1 MRPSFATHPGR
12 CPWTYLAL
20 ALAAVAIWGTGHVLR
35 GADEPTAKGAAEKPA
50 PVSFDVPKDA
60 KPAELLTFIAE
71 LRKAQPDD
79 VSESGI
85 RSFVVKSRGAMLAAA
100 ELVLAAQTDDATRL
114 KAIQAKAEALALLNR
129 FGNDDKYAKELHDF
143 AEQLQKEKNPEAVKL
158 GQQFL
163 IQMELQDIGEG
174 KTEGAPKLWEKVKS
188 LLAASPDDKE
198 TIRLA
203 LTVAQELEFSGHTDK
218 LAAQAYSDL
227 QSILSKSSD
236 EKIKDYVS
244 RFDGVVRRLNLVGKP
259 LSIKGEL
266 VDGHPFSP
274 EALKGKVVLLD
285 FWATWC
291 GPCRAELPNVKRNY
305 EKYHD
310 KGFEV
315 VGVSLDDD
323 KDKLTEFLDKE
334 KIPWPILFGSEK
346 TGQGFEHPLATYYG
360 VTAIPTVILTN
371 QKGEVISLHARGKE
385 LSDKLAELL
394 GGETSTEKK

>member
-1 MRPSFATHPGR
+1 MRPSFATHPVR
-12 CPWTYLAL
+12 SAWTYLAL
-20 ALAAVAIWGTGHVLR
+20 ALAAVAIWGTGRVLR
-35 GADEPTAKGAAEKPA
+35 GADEPAAKGVAEKPA

-60 KPAELLTFIAE
+60 KPAELLKFIAE

-79 VSESGI
+79 VSEAGI

-100 ELVLAAQTDDATRL
+100 DLVLAAQTDDATRL

-129 FGNDDKYAKELHDF
+129 FGNDDKFSKELHDF

-174 KTEGAPKLWEKVKS
+174 RTEGAPKLWEKVKS

-198 TIRLA
+198 MIRLA
-203 LTVAQELEFSGHTDK
+203 LSVAQELEFSGHTDK
-218 LAAQAYSDL
+218 LAAQAYADL
-227 QSILSKSSD
+227 QTILSKSSD
-236 EKIKDYVS
+236 EKIKEYVS
-244 RFDGVVRRLNLVGKP
+244 RFDGVIRRLNLVGKP
-259 LSIKGEL
+259 LDIKGEL

-274 EALKGKVVLLD
+274 ESLKGKVVLLD

-305 EKYHD
+305 DKYHD

-371 QKGEVISLHARGKE
+371 QKGEVVSLHARGKE
-385 LSDKLAELL
+385 LTEKLAELL

>member
-1 MRPSFATHPGR
+1 MDLPWPGAS
-12 CPWTYLAL
+12 LGSHL
-20 ALAAVAIWGTGHVLR
+20 GHKPRLR
-35 GADEPTAKGAAEKPA
+35 GADEPAEKPA
-50 PVSFDVPKDA
+50 VDTKGPADKPAAVSFDVPKDA
-60 KPAELLTFIAE
+60 KPDELLKFIGE
-71 LRKAQPDD
+71 LRKAEPDD

-85 RSFVVKSRGAMLAAA
+85 RSFVVKSRSAMLAAA
-100 ELVLAAQTDDATRL
+100 DLVLAAQTDDATRL

-129 FGNDDKYAKELHDF
+129 FGNDDKYAKQLHEF
-143 AEQLQKEKNPEAVKL
+143 AEQLQKEKNPQAVKV

-163 IQMELQDIGEG
+163 IQIELEDIGEG

-203 LTVAQELEFSGHTDK
+203 LTVAQELEFSGKTDT
-218 LAAQAYSDL
+218 LAAQAYGDL
-227 QSILSKSSD
+227 QSILSKSKD
-236 EKIKDYVS
+236 PKIAEYVS

-259 LSIKGEL
+259 LDIKGDT
-266 VDGHPFSP
+266 VNGHPFSP
-274 EALKGKVVLLD
+274 DALKGKVVLLD

-346 TGQGFEHPLATYYG
+346 TGLGFENPLATYYG

-371 QKGEVISLHARGKE
+371 QKGEVVSLHARGKE
-385 LSDKLAELL
+385 LTEKLAELL
-394 GGETSTEKK
+394 DDAPAPEKK